1 MECAIVLICCCFL
14 LLILLLLLIKE
25 PNTYFH
31 PLMTSARHTYIR
43 HLQARMYPPNTI
55 LFFLLTRTRDTRTSH
70 FTFQDISSNIVRCSD
85 PSNAGLSR
93 RCFQL
98 LLHSTLMTVC
108 SYICGTRVCVRINLT
123 PQATA
128 VRGSCFVFIVFTS
141 CVNNRGDRSVGACNT
156 AREKRTQAL

>member
-1 MECAIVLICCCFL
+1 MKCAIVSIVF
-14 LLILLLLLIKE
+14 LLLIKE

-31 PLMTSARHTYIR
+31 PSMTSAWHTYIYGIYKR
-43 HLQARMYPPNTI
+43 ACTPKHNS
-55 LFFLLTRTRDTRTSH
+55 FFLLTRTRDTCTSY

-85 PSNAGLSR
+85 PSDAGLSR

-128 VRGSCFVFIVFTS
+128 VRGSCFVFTT
-141 CVNNRGDRSVGACNT
+141 CVINRGGGGAGPCVH
-156 AREKRTQAL
+156 ATQPGKHRHRHFK